1 MVVMNAS
8 LCSTVIYILIL
19 VLLLSPLGLLPWIWT
34 DLAGLAQQFLFQLVV
49 AGLAARFAGRYLRH
63 AVRMRWRNGE
73 HQNWPRVILD
83 GFLLF
88 RERPDFI
95 KLAHAVLAACLIG
108 ALA

>member
-1 MVVMNAS
+1 MVVVNAS
-8 LCSTVIYILIL
+8 LCSTVIYILLL

-49 AGLAARFAGRYLRH
+49 AGLAAGFAVSYLRH

-88 RERPDFI
+88 R
-95 KLAHAVLAACLIG
+95 
-108 ALA
+108 